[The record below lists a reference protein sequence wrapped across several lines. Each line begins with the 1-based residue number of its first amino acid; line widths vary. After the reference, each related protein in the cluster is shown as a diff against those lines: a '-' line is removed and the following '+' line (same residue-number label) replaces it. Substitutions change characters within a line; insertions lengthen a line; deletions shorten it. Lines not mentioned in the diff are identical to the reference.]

1 MEVCFIRMLSWLFSK
16 GVDFY
21 DLLKEQ
27 SELTLDGVYELEKYM
42 STCDLNDGH
51 EVNKIEKLADAK
63 RKYLIDELDKTF
75 ITPFE
80 REDIFGL
87 SKAVDDIL
95 DYCDTTVKE
104 MEIYELTPTVELKQM
119 VAIIKKSTEFIYKSV
134 CNLNKNRKEG
144 MEQALKAKK
153 CENEMETL
161 YRENLAKLLKG
172 DDIKYI
178 FKMREI
184 YRHLSNCADR
194 IDLAGDILG
203 HILVKMI

>member
-1 MEVCFIRMLSWLFSK
+1 MGILSWLFSK

-27 SELTLDGVYELEKYM
+27 SKLTLDGVCALEKYM
-42 STCDLNDGH
+42 ITGDLEDGH
-51 EVNKIEKLADAK
+51 QVNKIEKLADAK
-63 RKYLIDELDKTF
+63 RKFLIDELDKTF

-80 REDIFGL
+80 REDIFEL
-87 SKAVDDIL
+87 SRAVDDIL

-104 MEIYELTPTVELKQM
+104 MEIYELVPTDELKEM
-119 VAIIKKSTEFIYKSV
+119 VAVIKNSTEFIHNSV
-134 CNLNKNRKEG
+134 CNLNKNKKEG

-153 CENEMETL
+153 YENEIETL

-178 FKMREI
+178 LKMREI

-194 IDLAGDILG
+194 IDLAGDIIG

>member
-1 MEVCFIRMLSWLFSK
+1 MGILSWLFSK

-27 SELTLDGVYELEKYM
+27 SKLTLDGVYALEKYM
-42 STCDLNDGH
+42 VTGDLKAGH

-63 RKYLIDELDKTF
+63 RKFLIDELDKTF

-87 SKAVDDIL
+87 SRAVDDIL

-104 MEIYELTPTVELKQM
+104 MEIYELMPTDELKEM
-119 VAIIKKSTEFIYKSV
+119 VAVIKNSTEYIHKSV

-153 CENEMETL
+153 YENEIETL

-203 HILVKMI
+203 HILVKMT